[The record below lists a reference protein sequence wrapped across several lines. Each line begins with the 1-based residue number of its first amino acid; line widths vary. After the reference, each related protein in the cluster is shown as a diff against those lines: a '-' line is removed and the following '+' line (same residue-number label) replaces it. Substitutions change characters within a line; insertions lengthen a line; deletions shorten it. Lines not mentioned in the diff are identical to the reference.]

1 MPFASVT
8 STFTDLISQHGVL
21 AVGLLMGL
29 DALVPVGGE
38 LVMLLAG
45 AIAAGVIGNGIS
57 GVGTGVGAYL
67 LLSGV
72 GTVGYLGGSVLG
84 WVIGRRGGRG
94 LIERRGRWLHLGP
107 RRMDR
112 AERWFDAHGRAA
124 VFLGRLTPLVR
135 SFISVAAGV
144 LDAPLGPYVALTALA
159 SAIWCFAFA
168 GAGWA
173 LGSNWHNVQDAFRY
187 VEYVVVLVLIAA
199 SGWLLARRRSR
210 LR

>member
-8 STFTDLISQHGVL
+8 STFTDLVSQHAVL

-45 AIAAGVIGNGIS
+45 AVAAGVIGSGIS
-57 GVGTGVGAYL
+57 GGGTGLGAYL

-72 GTVGYLGGSVLG
+72 GTLGYLGGSVIG
-84 WVIGRRGGRG
+84 WVIGQRGGRG

-107 RRMDR
+107 RRMNR
-112 AERWFDAHGRAA
+112 AERWFEAHGRAA

-144 LDAPLGPYVALTALA
+144 LGAPLGPYLALSAVA

-173 LGSNWHNVQDAFRY
+173 LGANWHNVQDAFRY
-187 VEYVVVLVLIAA
+187 IEYVVVLALITA